1 MIKGDFMEKFTLT
14 KNVLKVWRCLVSV
27 VTAGV
32 SIALYVIL
40 YIFSLSAMVPLLII
54 LALYLGVIFFYLPR
68 YWKTTYIMI
77 SNDAVFCAKGIL
89 MRREFVLPR
98 PRLIVVERVRIPFY
112 TYFGLCTIVL
122 RGVGCNLMLPPLETK
137 TSAKLVKLLENGV
150 TNQ

>member
-1 MIKGDFMEKFTLT
+1 MEKFTLT

-27 VTAGV
+27 ITAGV
-32 SIALYVIL
+32 SLSFCALF
-40 YIFSLSAMVPLLII
+40 YIFPFAAIISLLTI
-54 LALYLGVIFFYLPR
+54 LSLYLFLFFLYLPR
-68 YWKTTYIMI
+68 YWKTTYIVI
-77 SNDAVFCAKGIL
+77 SDDAVFCAKGIF

-98 PRLIVVERVRIPFY
+98 PRIIVVERIRIPFY

-150 TNQ
+150 TKQ